1 MLRIALLLALAAP
14 FQAAP
19 VDGSPDVERFRQGVE
34 AYRRG
39 DHASAESLWR
49 ALVEADSDALDP
61 ALLSYDL
68 GNAAFRLER
77 PLEAAGWYT
86 AALRLEPRNADAWAN
101 LELARERAGLD
112 PADRGDLV
120 DTLRRLAWALT
131 RAELEWTLLALAV
144 ALLAVLLV
152 EALRGGVALRRVAW
166 VLGAAALLLAGLW
179 AWRLASREQAPM
191 FVQQPGGVALR
202 SEPREDAASVGRAEP
217 AEVVECLDGMPGWN
231 RVRTGDGQVGWVEHD
246 ALLVLP
252 ARGGV
257 R

>member
-1 MLRIALLLALAAP
+1 MLGVVLLLAFGAP
-14 FQAAP
+14 LQVAP
-19 VDGSPDVERFRQGVE
+19 VEASSDVGRFEQGVA

-39 DHASAESLWR
+39 DHATAEILWR
-49 ALVEADSDALDP
+49 QLVEADGDALDP
-61 ALLSYDL
+61 ALLCYDL

-86 AALRLEPRNADAWAN
+86 AALRLEPRNPDAWAN

-131 RAELEWTLLALAV
+131 RAELEWLLVGLAG

-152 EALRGGVALRRVAW
+152 EALRGGVTLRRLAW
-166 VLGAAALLLAGLW
+166 VLAASIALLAGLW
-179 AWRLASREQAPM
+179 AWRAASREQAPM
-191 FVQQPGGVALR
+191 FVTLSAGAELR
-202 SEPREDAASVGRAEP
+202 SEPRGDAAVVGRAEP
-217 AEVVECLDGMPGWN
+217 AEIVERLDGLPGWE
-231 RVRTGDGQVGWVEHD
+231 RVRATGGQVGWVQAD
-246 ALLVLP
+246 GLLSLP
-252 ARGGV
+252 SRGG